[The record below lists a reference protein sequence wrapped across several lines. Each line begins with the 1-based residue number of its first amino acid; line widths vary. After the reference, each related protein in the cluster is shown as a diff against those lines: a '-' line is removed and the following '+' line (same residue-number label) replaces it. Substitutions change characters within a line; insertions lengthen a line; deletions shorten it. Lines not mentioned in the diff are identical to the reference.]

1 MFVGIL
7 WPLLL
12 FWSRPALRRQTSS
25 KGMKICNKHLLSSR
39 ITQKSTSL
47 PSSLL
52 QVPAQRS
59 LHRDLLHH
67 PHGIQSPLTCHPLPP
82 FLGDC
87 LSTHVPLWNVSPRST
102 QTLVC
107 CVLHC
112 IPVLSTEGAQRA
124 FTEHMSGVSQPCE
137 VGIINVPVSRW
148 GY

>member
-1 MFVGIL
+1 M
-7 WPLLL
+7 
-12 FWSRPALRRQTSS
+12 ATSTFLVTPS
-25 KGMKICNKHLLSSR
+25 FEETNKLKGNKHLLSSR
-39 ITQKSTSL
+39 ITRCSFPRKSTSL

-52 QVPAQRS
+52 QAPAQRA

-112 IPVLSTEGAQRA
+112 IPVLSTESAQRV
-124 FTEHMSGVSQPCE
+124 FTEHVSG
-137 VGIINVPVSRW
+137 VGIINVPVYR
-148 GY
+148 